1 MAEDPATGWADTAL
15 SISEVAV
22 PAACLALGVVVIVH
36 TWRTASH
43 PRLWLASGAVVLV
56 LVSFSFRPL
65 APLWFAAF
73 PLLAATFPDGRFVPR
88 WLVVPVVLSVVP
100 TTAELVR
107 PDTWSEQSWWFV
119 FAWAEILLVGAQVY
133 RYRRR
138 ATTEERESARWL
150 ILGTLLTVAYFV
162 ILGISFGEIGEGSTA
177 SILAAQFAILPL
189 ALGLVAG
196 VVRPRGLDVDR
207 ALHAAILG
215 FVAVPV
221 LALIYAAVSSWL
233 GNWAGAAAV
242 GLATLPVGL
251 GARWIA
257 DWVVYRGR
265 PSANEA
271 VSRMLARLG
280 QRTAGD
286 SVPAIVLDSALE
298 SVYLD
303 GGQISGEW
311 FATLSRGTTQ
321 GTQDFPIMYRGE
333 EVAVMSLAPRPTE
346 SAFTARDRRVIA
358 ALAAHAAPALHGDRV
373 LTDLHESR
381 QRVVSAREEERRR
394 LRRDLHDDLGPALS
408 GLSLSAAALAR
419 RTGLPEADELHED
432 IQQAMLQSRRIAYGL
447 RPPVLDDHGLAAA
460 IVDRTAADDDL
471 EIRVTAPDGFDLPAA
486 VDLAALRIVTEAV
499 ANVRKHAEATAVDVA
514 LSIADG
520 HLEITVSD
528 DGVGL
533 PEDVRP
539 GIGMHSIAERAAE
552 VGGAARYDRT
562 AAGTH
567 LRVRLPLGST

>member
-1 MAEDPATGWADTAL
+1 
-15 SISEVAV
+15 
-22 PAACLALGVVVIVH
+22 
-36 TWRTASH
+36 
-43 PRLWLASGAVVLV
+43 
-56 LVSFSFRPL
+56 
-65 APLWFAAF
+65 
-73 PLLAATFPDGRFVPR
+73 
-88 WLVVPVVLSVVP
+88 
-100 TTAELVR
+100 
-107 PDTWSEQSWWFV
+107 
-119 FAWAEILLVGAQVY
+119 
-133 RYRRR
+133 
-138 ATTEERESARWL
+138 
-150 ILGTLLTVAYFV
+150 
-162 ILGISFGEIGEGSTA
+162 
-177 SILAAQFAILPL
+177 
-189 ALGLVAG
+189 
-196 VVRPRGLDVDR
+196 
-207 ALHAAILG
+207 
-215 FVAVPV
+215 
-221 LALIYAAVSSWL
+221 
-233 GNWAGAAAV
+233 
-242 GLATLPVGL
+242 
-251 GARWIA
+251 
-257 DWVVYRGR
+257 
-265 PSANEA
+265 
-271 VSRMLARLG
+271 
-280 QRTAGD
+280 
-286 SVPAIVLDSALE
+286 VPAIVLDSALE

-321 GTQDFPIMYRGE
+321 GTEDFPIMYRGE
-333 EVAVMSLAPRPTE
+333 EVAVMSLAPRRTE
-346 SAFTARDRRVIA
+346 SGFTARDRRVIA

-419 RTGLPEADELHED
+419 RTALPEARELQED
-432 IQQAMLQSRRIAYGL
+432 IQQAVLQSRQIAYGL

-471 EIRVTAPDGFDLPAA
+471 EVRVTAPDGLVLPAA

-514 LSIADG
+514 LSIGDG

-552 VGGAARYDRT
+552 VGGAARYDRA

-567 LRVRLPLGST
+567 LLVRLPLGST

>member
-1 MAEDPATGWADTAL
+1 MAEDSATSWADTAL
-15 SISEVAV
+15 RVSEFAV
-22 PAACLALGVVVIVH
+22 PAACLALGLVVVVR
-36 TWRTASH
+36 TWRTAAH
-43 PRLWLASGAVVLV
+43 PRAWLASGAVVLV
-56 LVSFSFRPL
+56 LVSFSIRPL

-88 WLVVPVVLSVVP
+88 WLVIPVVLSVVP
-100 TTAELVR
+100 ATAELAR
-107 PDTWSEQSWWFV
+107 PDSWSEQSWWV
-119 FAWAEILLVGAQVY
+119 FIAWSQILLVGAQIY

-150 ILGTLLTVAYFV
+150 ILGVLVTVAYFAV
-162 ILGISFGEIGEGSTA
+162 LGVTFRAIGEGSTA

-189 ALGLVAG
+189 ALGMVAG

-207 ALHAAILG
+207 ALHTTILG
-215 FVAVPV
+215 GVAVPV
-221 LALIYAAVSSWL
+221 LALVYAGVSSWL
-233 GNWAGAAAV
+233 GSWPGAAAV
-242 GLATLPVGL
+242 GLATVPVGL

-265 PSANEA
+265 PNANEA

-286 SVPAIVLDSALE
+286 SVPAIVLDAALE

-311 FATLSRGTTQ
+311 FATLSRGTPT
-321 GTQDFPIMYRGE
+321 GTHDFPVMYRGE
-333 EVAVMSLAPRPTE
+333 DLAVLSLAPRRTE
-346 SAFTARDRRVIA
+346 SGFTARDRRVIA
-358 ALAAHAAPALHGDRV
+358 ALIAHAAPALHGDRT
-373 LTDLHESR
+373 LTDLQESR
-381 QRVVSAREEERRR
+381 QRAVSAREEERRR

-419 RTGLPEADELHED
+419 RTGLAEATELQAD

-460 IVDRTAADDDL
+460 IVDRTSADDDL
-471 EIRVTAPDGFDLPAA
+471 EVRITAPVLLDLPAA

-499 ANVRKHAEATAVDVA
+499 ANTRKHAQATAVDVA
-514 LSIADG
+514 LTMTDG

-528 DGVGL
+528 NGVGL
-533 PEDVRP
+533 PDDVRP

-552 VGGAARYDRT
+552 VGGTARYDRAT
-562 AAGTH
+562 SGTH
-567 LRVRLPLGST
+567 LRIRLPLEPT